1 MKSEPRLVTAEG
13 GEEEEQQLEFSLR
26 PRRLQ
31 DFVGQEKVKETLA
44 LSCEAARRRREPLD
58 HVLFSGPPGLGKT
71 TLARIIAAE
80 MGVNVR
86 VTSGPA
92 IERPGDLAAI
102 LTSLAPGDVL
112 FIDEIHRLN
121 RAVEEILYPA
131 MEDRAL
137 DLVIGKGPG
146 ARAVRLSLPP
156 FTLAGAT
163 TRTGLLSSPLRDRF
177 GLTFHLEYYA
187 PAELQCI
194 LQRMATLLEIDLR
207 PEGAAAIAR
216 RARGTPRIAIRLLRR
231 VRDYAEVRA
240 EGIITG
246 EAAQEALDFLAVDE
260 LGLDPVDRR
269 YLSCLIERFAGGPA
283 GVEALAASSGEE
295 VSTLE
300 EVVEPYLLQVGLIV
314 RTPRGRVALP
324 AAYQHLGIK
333 PPLLPRQET
342 LWPEEET

>member
-1 MKSEPRLVTAEG
+1 MKGEPRLVAAEA
-13 GEEEEQQLEFSLR
+13 GEEERQFELSLR
-26 PRRLQ
+26 PRRLEE
-31 DFVGQEKVKETLA
+31 FVGQEKVKEA
-44 LSCEAARRRREPLD
+44 LRIACEAARRRREPLD
-58 HVLFSGPPGLGKT
+58 HVLLSGPPGLGKT

-102 LTSLAPGDVL
+102 LTSLSPGDVL
-112 FIDEIHRLN
+112 FIDEIHRLH

-156 FTLAGAT
+156 FTLVGAT
-163 TRTGLLSSPLRDRF
+163 TRMGLLSSPLRDRF
-177 GLTFHLEYYA
+177 GLAFHLEYYS
-187 PAELQCI
+187 PAELERI
-194 LQRMATLLEIDLR
+194 LERTADILGIKLL
-207 PEGAAAIAR
+207 PEGAAVIAR
-216 RARGTPRIAIRLLRR
+216 RARGTPRVAIRLLRR
-231 VRDYAEVRA
+231 VRDYVEVKA
-240 EGIITG
+240 EGIITE
-246 EAAQEALDFLAVDE
+246 EAAVEALDFLAVDE

-269 YLSCLIERFAGGPA
+269 YLRCLIERFGGGPA
-283 GVEALAASSGEE
+283 GVEALAASTGEE

-314 RTPRGRVALP
+314 RTPRGRLATP
-324 AAYQHLGIK
+324 EAYRHLGIK
-333 PPLLPRQET
+333 PPSVLRQET
-342 LWPEEET
+342 LWSEEEE